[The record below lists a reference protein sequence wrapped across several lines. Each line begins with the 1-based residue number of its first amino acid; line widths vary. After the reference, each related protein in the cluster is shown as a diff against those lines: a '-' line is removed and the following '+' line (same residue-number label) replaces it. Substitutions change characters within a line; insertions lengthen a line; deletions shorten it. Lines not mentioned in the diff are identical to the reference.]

1 MKKPGYFEER
11 VIFFRLKSG
20 DKEALG
26 RIYDLYVDKIYRF
39 IYFKLGSAVSKEE
52 VEDLT
57 SETFLKIW
65 DYVNQSENEEVG
77 NPKALLYRI
86 ARGLVVNYYRQAN
99 CQPLV
104 DINNLPQEIPDG
116 RPNPEERFTS
126 NQTAGQIEKALQK
139 LKDEYREVI
148 ILKHIEDFSIREIAK
163 ILEKTPGAVRILL
176 HRALQELKEVL
187 KNKNDLDF

>member
-26 RIYDLYVDKIYRF
+26 KIYDLYVDKIYRF
-39 IYFKLGSAVSKEE
+39 IYFKLGSTGSKEE

-65 DYVNQSENEEVG
+65 DYVNQGENQEVG

-86 ARGLVVNYYRQAN
+86 ARGLVVNYYRQSN

-104 DINNLPQEIPDG
+104 DINNLPQEISDG
-116 RPNPEERFTS
+116 SQNPEQKFAQ
-126 NQTAGQIEKALQK
+126 NQATGQIEKALQK

-148 ILKHIEDFSIREIAK
+148 ILKHIEEFSVNEIAK

-176 HRALQELKEVL
+176 HRAIQEMKKVIGDNNL
-187 KNKNDLDF
+187 